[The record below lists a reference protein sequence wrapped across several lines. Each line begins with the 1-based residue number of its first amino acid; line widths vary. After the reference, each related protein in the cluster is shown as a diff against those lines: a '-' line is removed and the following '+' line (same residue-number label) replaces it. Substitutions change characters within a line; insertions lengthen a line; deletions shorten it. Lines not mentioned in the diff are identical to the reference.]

1 MAIFTLLLITISPFF
16 LATNTWNGITPLE
29 STRIDVENILGKRDL
44 DSKAKDAAS
53 YTTKNEKVFVIYSG
67 GNCNIKLNGGWNVE
81 KGKVISLSVYP
92 TIPLKFA
99 DYKFDK
105 TKFSNYVEDYVI
117 ITTYTNKTDGIGF
130 SVNTEEGTISHFT
143 YFPKSEDD
151 YLLCEKE
158 KQ

>member
-1 MAIFTLLLITISPFF
+1 MTIFGLLLASLSSFF
-16 LATNTWNGITPLE
+16 FATNTWNGITPLK
-29 STRIDVENILGKRDL
+29 STRTDVENILGKRNP
-44 DSKAKDAAS
+44 DSKATDAAS

-81 KGKVISLSVYP
+81 KGKVISISVYP
-92 TIPLKFA
+92 KIPLKFA

-105 TKFSNYVEDYVI
+105 TKFSSYVEDYVI

-130 SVNTEEGTISHFT
+130 SVNTEEETIGYLA

-151 YLLCEKE
+151 YLLCEK
-158 KQ
+158 